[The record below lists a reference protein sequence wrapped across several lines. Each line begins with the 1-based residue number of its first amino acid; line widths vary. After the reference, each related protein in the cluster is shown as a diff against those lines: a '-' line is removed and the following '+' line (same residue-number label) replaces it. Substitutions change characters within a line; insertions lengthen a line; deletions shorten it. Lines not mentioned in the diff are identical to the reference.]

1 MHFPGNRFASWRNRK
16 LADPA
21 FRRRIQRIPLL
32 RSMARRRALAL
43 FEATA
48 GFVNG
53 QVLSACLE
61 LGLLDRLDAGPMT
74 TEAVAEGFDLD
85 PERTAR
91 LLEAATG
98 LGLVERRGRRCW
110 GLGPQGAVLV
120 SDPGLKAMSLHHRAL
135 YQDLADTVTLLR
147 DPQHRTQLA
156 SLWPYAQNDNPTEV
170 RAGEVEEYTSLMAAS
185 QRMIAEQVL
194 DAYDFSPHRALL
206 DIGGGSGTFLGC
218 VGETHP
224 DLELSLFDL
233 PGVIEL
239 ARRRVSNG
247 ELPPRISLHGGS
259 FHTDPFPG
267 VHDVISL
274 VRIVH
279 DHDDEP
285 AQHLL
290 ARAYDAL
297 PPGGTLIIAE
307 PMLSGKDEG
316 GILGNY
322 FRFYLMAMGSG
333 RPRTPR
339 ELKRMLKNAGFTKIR
354 RHRTTVPMICSVLS
368 AQRKQP

>member
-1 MHFPGNRFASWRNRK
+1 MPFLSNKLAAWRNRK

-21 FRRRIQRIPLL
+21 FRHRIQRIPLL
-32 RSMARRRALAL
+32 RSMARRRAQAL

-61 LGLLDRLDAGPMT
+61 LGLLERLDENPMT
-74 TEAVAEGFDLD
+74 TGAVAQDFDLD
-85 PERTAR
+85 PIRTAR
-91 LLEAATG
+91 LLEAAAG
-98 LGLVERRGRRCW
+98 LGLVERRPRRHW

-135 YQDLADTVTLLR
+135 YKDLADTVGLLR
-147 DPQHRTQLA
+147 NPGQATQLA
-156 SLWPYAQNDNPTEV
+156 ALWPYAQNDSPSEV
-170 RAGEVEEYTSLMAAS
+170 KPGEAEEYTSLMAAS

-194 DAYDFSPHRALL
+194 DAYDFSSHRALL
-206 DIGGGSGTFLGC
+206 DIGGGNGTFLGC
-218 VGETHP
+218 VGEAVP
-224 DLELSLFDL
+224 GLELSLFDL

-239 ARRRVSNG
+239 ARQRVANQ
-247 ELPPRISLHGGS
+247 ELPARISLHGGS
-259 FHTDPFPG
+259 FHSDPFPG
-267 VHDVISL
+267 VHDAISL

-290 ARAYDAL
+290 ARAFDAL
-297 PPGGTLIIAE
+297 QPGGTLIVAE
-307 PMLSGKDEG
+307 PMLSKKDDG

-333 RPRTPR
+333 RPRSPR
-339 ELKRMLKNAGFTKIR
+339 ELKQMLKSAGFKAIK
-354 RHRTTVPMICSVLS
+354 RHRTSVPMICSVIS
-368 AQRKQP
+368 AERPKS

>member
-1 MHFPGNRFASWRNRK
+1 V
-16 LADPA
+16 
-21 FRRRIQRIPLL
+21 L
-32 RSMARRRALAL
+32 RSLARSRAQAL

-48 GFVNG
+48 GFVNS
-53 QVLSACLE
+53 QILSACLE
-61 LGLLDRLDAGPMT
+61 LELLERLEGTPMT
-74 TEAVAEGFDLD
+74 DEAIAKHFELD
-85 PERTAR
+85 PNRASR
-91 LLEAATG
+91 LLEAAAG
-98 LGLVERRGRRCW
+98 LGLVERRPRRHW

-135 YQDLADTVTLLR
+135 YQDLSEPLSLLR
-147 DPQHRTQLA
+147 NPRQATQLRA
-156 SLWPYAQNDNPTEV
+156 LWPYAQNDSPSEV
-170 RAGEVEEYTSLMAAS
+170 QTAEVAEYTALMAAS

-194 DAYDFSPHRALL
+194 DAYDFSAHRALL

-218 VGETHP
+218 VGEQHP

-239 ARRRVSNG
+239 ARQRVTNN
-247 ELPPRISLHGGS
+247 ELPRRISLHGGS
-259 FHTDPFPG
+259 FHSDPFPG

-290 ARAYDAL
+290 ARAFDAL
-297 PPGGTLIIAE
+297 EPGGTLIVAE
-307 PMLSGKDEG
+307 PMLSKKNEG
-316 GILGNY
+316 GTLGNY

-333 RPRTPR
+333 RPRTAR
-339 ELKRMLKNAGFTKIR
+339 ELKRMLKTAGFTSVK
-354 RHRTTVPMICSVLS
+354 RHRTSVPMICSVIS
-368 AQRKQP
+368 AERPIAKT

>member
-1 MHFPGNRFASWRNRK
+1 MSFLGNRFANWRNRK
-16 LADPA
+16 LADPE
-21 FRRRIQRIPLL
+21 FRQRVQRIPLL
-32 RSMARRRALAL
+32 RSIARRRALAL

-61 LGLLDRLDAGPMT
+61 LGLLDSLASTPMT
-74 TEAVAEGFDLD
+74 TEGVAETFELD
-85 PERTAR
+85 PQRTAR

-98 LGLVERRGRRCW
+98 LGLIERRGRRHW

-147 DPQHRTQLA
+147 DPQHPTQLA
-156 SLWPYAQNDNPTEV
+156 AIWPYARNDSPAEV
-170 RAGEVEEYTSLMAAS
+170 KSGEVEEYTALMEAS
-185 QRMIAEQVL
+185 QRMIAGQVL
-194 DAYDFSPHRALL
+194 EAYDFSSHRALL

-218 VGETHP
+218 VGETCP

-239 ARRRVSNG
+239 ARQRVTDQ
-247 ELPPRISLHGGS
+247 ELPARISLHGGS
-259 FHTDPFPG
+259 FHTDPLPG
-267 VHDVISL
+267 VHDAISL

-290 ARAYDAL
+290 ARAFDAL
-297 PPGGTLIIAE
+297 QPGGTLIVAE
-307 PMLSGKDEG
+307 PMLSAKDEG

-333 RPRTPR
+333 RPRSPR
-339 ELKRMLKNAGFTKIR
+339 ELKRMLKKAGFTRIR

-368 AQRKQP
+368 AERQKK

>member
-1 MHFPGNRFASWRNRK
+1 MRLFSNRFGAWRNRK

-21 FRRRIQRIPLL
+21 FRNRIQRIPLL
-32 RSMARRRALAL
+32 RTMARKRAQGL

-61 LGLLDRLDAGPMT
+61 LGLLERLETKPMT
-74 TEAVAEGFDLD
+74 AEAIAGTFELD
-85 PERTAR
+85 PTRTLR
-91 LLEAATG
+91 LLEAAAG
-98 LGLVERRGRRCW
+98 LGLVERRPRAHW

-120 SDPGLKAMSLHHRAL
+120 SDPGLKAMSLHHKAL
-135 YQDLADTVTLLR
+135 YQDLANTVDLLR
-147 DPQHRTQLA
+147 NPQQETRLA
-156 SLWPYAQNDNPTEV
+156 ALWPYARNESPSDVKPQE
-170 RAGEVEEYTSLMAAS
+170 AQEYTALMAAS

-194 DAYDFSPHRALL
+194 DAYDFSTHRALL

-218 VGETHP
+218 VGEAHA

-239 ARRRVSNG
+239 ARQRVSNQ
-247 ELPPRISLHGGS
+247 ELPRRISLHGGS
-259 FHTDPFPG
+259 FHTDSFPG
-267 VHDVISL
+267 VHDLISL

-285 AQHLL
+285 AQHLM
-290 ARAYDAL
+290 ARAFDAL
-297 PPGGTLIIAE
+297 EPGGNLIVAE
-307 PMLSGKDEG
+307 PMLSGKSDG

-333 RPRTPR
+333 RPRSPQ
-339 ELKRMLKNAGFTKIR
+339 ELKRMLKKAGFTSVK
-354 RHRTTVPMICSVLS
+354 RHRTTVPMICSVIS
-368 AQRKQP
+368 AKRPDA